1 MAGLSSFEL
10 GGCLLVVVARLQHD
24 FISLI
29 VTLNIL
35 VSLILKRLRR
45 WKILNRK
52 IFHGAILESI
62 LLNLLN
68 ETSNR
73 GLHGYAILKAVQK
86 KFGILLGPSTL
97 YLELKRLEKRG
108 LIVSSWEFSL
118 GKARKQYR
126 ITQKGQSLLRQ
137 YFVELKAIIPT
148 LVTCKT

>member
-1 MAGLSSFEL
+1 M
-10 GGCLLVVVARLQHD
+10 
-24 FISLI
+24 
-29 VTLNIL
+29 T
-35 VSLILKRLRR
+35 
-45 WKILNRK
+45 RK

-62 LLNLLN
+62 LLNLIN
-68 ETSNR
+68 ETSDR

-86 KFGILLGPSTL
+86 KFGILLGPSSV

-126 ITQKGQSLLRQ
+126 ITQKGQSLLRE

-148 LVTCKT
+148 LVTCKV